1 MPPSHPLFER
11 LHQTTHLAH
20 RRLERRVEAC
30 CSKFDV
36 HNYRRLLQDFWGFY
50 QPLERKLIVLAD
62 PILFSPSS
70 RGKAFRLK
78 QDLLALGMTEAAIAA
93 LPLCGRLPAV
103 PTLSRAFGVL
113 YVIESTPVG
122 GRIADMHVLEK
133 LGIHP
138 SQGGAFF
145 SSYGL
150 PDDQNRQN
158 FKTAM
163 MMAAEE
169 PSFQLLAVEAA
180 VDTLDCLEAWL
191 DYRHRPQRTNHSPWN
206 PESRPKPFGTS
217 HVDRLSGAA

>member
-1 MPPSHPLFER
+1 
-11 LHQTTHLAH
+11 
-20 RRLERRVEAC
+20 
-30 CSKFDV
+30 
-36 HNYRRLLQDFWGFY
+36 
-50 QPLERKLIVLAD
+50 
-62 PILFSPSS
+62 
-70 RGKAFRLK
+70 LK

-103 PTLSRAFGVL
+103 PTPPRAFGVL
-113 YVIESTPVG
+113 YVIEGAPVG

-138 SQGGAFF
+138 SQGGSFF
-145 SSYGL
+145 STSEPPG
-150 PDDQNRQN
+150 DQSQQV

-163 MMAAEE
+163 TGTVEE

-206 PESRPKPFGTS
+206 FESRLKPFGPS
-217 HVDRLSGAA
+217 HVDRVSGAA